1 MWPAISLTVRVI
13 IVAYTVLVGLG
24 AALKAVGVITPLPQ
38 LESWVWFVS
47 LIVLGVEN
55 IVTLVIRHF
64 RKTKIDRAA
73 KLEDAL
79 ASALIQIVR
88 TSPKLHLEELG
99 ANVYVVSRFDS
110 FFNKPHDRM
119 RLRRVARLRPARYPQ
134 QSGVEWASGKGAV
147 GLCWAGKKRVYKDWF
162 ALAEKHG
169 DADLDQAAFEQI
181 PAATRCGFTRTEFL
195 SIVGKYSEVLA
206 EPIWD
211 PRKTGVILGVI
222 TIDRAYRASNEVH
235 MPQLN
240 KRTTHESVG
249 IAAGVV
255 SRILK
260 LGGAGD

>member
-24 AALKAVGVITPLPQ
+24 AALKAIGVITPLPS

-55 IVTLVIRHF
+55 VVTLIVRHF
-64 RKTKIDRAA
+64 RTRRGDRAA

-88 TSPKLHLEELG
+88 ASPALHLEELG
-99 ANVYVVSRFDS
+99 ANVYVVSRFDW
-110 FFNKPHDRM
+110 FLKKPHAHM

-147 GLCWAGKKRVYKDWF
+147 GLCWEAKKRVYKDWH
-162 ALAEKHG
+162 AVAERYG
-169 DADLDQAAFEQI
+169 EADMDQETFDQI
-181 PAATRCGFTRTEFL
+181 PAGTRCGFSRAEFQ
-195 SIVGKYSEVLA
+195 SIVGKYSEVVA

-222 TIDRAYRASNEVH
+222 TIDRAYRSSNEVH
-235 MPQLN
+235 VPRLN

-260 LGGAGD
+260 LRGAGD